1 MNSNLNWIK
10 LKQIIIFFFFVGS
23 CSICFGVSWTS
34 QETLNLFLEEL
45 VRSSSSPSPSPWHY
59 HIPESWLEVGIIWM
73 GIIIF
78 LYCLKYIFEKSLSIQ
93 VEEIK
98 IIEPIKQLVRL
109 FIPDDKNKQTP
120 NQGSQTVKQHGHR
133 KDSNDFF
140 LSILLLIGFWLL
152 ITFCIWELSVDL
164 SVCLSASPISAFQ
177 VVSRYE
183 QMILNSRNDMSSL
196 QFWKWHWRSNTWY
209 IYIYLRQLYNFNNWK
224 YFNKQN

>member
-34 QETLNLFLEEL
+34 QETLNLFLGEL
-45 VRSSSSPSPSPWHY
+45 VRSSLSPSPWHY

-109 FIPDDKNKQTP
+109 FIPDDKVKQTP
-120 NQGSQTVKQHGHR
+120 NQGNQTVKQHGHR
-133 KDSNDFF
+133 KEIQWFF
-140 LSILLLIGFWLL
+140 WVDIIINRFLTFDNILHLGIV
-152 ITFCIWELSVDL
+152 CRSVCL
-164 SVCLSASPISAFQ
+164 SVCLSHKCISSGLKIWTDDF
-177 VVSRYE
+177 
-183 QMILNSRNDMSSL
+183 
-196 QFWKWHWRSNTWY
+196 K
-209 IYIYLRQLYNFNNWK
+209 
-224 YFNKQN
+224 